1 MVQKALM
8 YKANGLKLFF
18 TQSTLLFK
26 NLVLSSYL
34 SSILL
39 RIMVSLVMRRS
50 PENIKEKKKT
60 DRRKK
65 LKSEEKQKQ
74 RIRGKSNNNNLHL
87 YCF

>member
-18 TQSTLLFK
+18 PQLTLLFK

-50 PENIKEKKKT
+50 PENIKK
-60 DRRKK
+60 RRKQT
-65 LKSEEKQKQ
+65 EEK
-74 RIRGKSNNNNLHL
+74 N
-87 YCF
+87 